1 MYASCFSDFLL
12 EHHQLVVICRFE
24 FRHLLDIWSQI
35 WISCRTRGVF
45 LFYRRAAP
53 LAPTSS
59 ESVFHRRLRW
69 RRLWRQTDVPS
80 RAAGHRGLFLPRER
94 KALLCL
100 VPCSPRSLHFLL
112 TMRYRRGQLRG
123 SPTWYNIHT
132 YTHTHSGVL
141 SVLQTVC
148 LLVDPAVTV
157 TRCNGQPV
165 VCDSMGLFTSPSTPS
180 IHTLT
185 HTHIDTQCLQWCV
198 WTELLIETYFFFHP
212 KE

>member
-12 EHHQLVVICRFE
+12 EHRQLVVICRFE
-24 FRHLLDIWSQI
+24 FRPPQHQSNTVKFEFHAGLV
-35 WISCRTRGVF
+35 GY
-45 LFYRRAAP
+45 FYRRASP
-53 LAPTSS
+53 LAI
-59 ESVFHRRLRW
+59 FHRRLRR
-69 RRLWRQTDVPS
+69 RRLWRRTAVPS
-80 RAAGHRGLFLPRER
+80 RVAGHRGLFLPRER

-100 VPCSPRSLHFLL
+100 VPCSPRSLRFLL
-112 TMRYRRGQLRG
+112 TVWYRQGQLRG
-123 SPTWYNIHT
+123 SPTWYNTHT

-180 IHTLT
+180 IHT
-185 HTHIDTQCLQWCV
+185 HT
-198 WTELLIETYFFFHP
+198 
-212 KE
+212 